1 MSFFI
6 QAGVGRGK
14 CFRCGGDHLIEDCD
28 ISAEEVRA
36 AFRLRREKAAKEA
49 AEKRDAPSNDSNPTG
64 DEDED
69 EQAQQALA
77 IVPYEEMGDID
88 AFW

>member
-14 CFRCGGDHLIEDCD
+14 CFRCGGDHFIEDCD

-49 AEKRDAPSNDSNPTG
+49 AEKRAAPSNNSNPTG
-64 DEDED
+64 DKDE
-69 EQAQQALA
+69 QALA
-77 IVPYEEMGDID
+77 IVPYEEGGDLD
-88 AFW
+88 ATW